1 MLGALE
7 GFAVIGFIIFVGFLL
22 GRSGVLGAQ
31 GQRVLASTVFYVSTP
46 ALLYDLIA
54 EAPLERIFS
63 PAIFATAGSAS
74 LVGIALFTFSYFKHR
89 SLGRAVMSGWA
100 VSYVNIGNLGIPI
113 AIYVLKSSSYVPP
126 IMLFQLVILAP
137 LGMVILDIHQAKHAG
152 TLAHWWT
159 PLLQVIRNPILI
171 GAAVGLFFA
180 ITGLRLPPI
189 IHDPVSM
196 IGATSVPLTLLAF
209 GISLKDGWAVPAR
222 GTRTDLT
229 LITLVKLAVQPLIAW
244 LIGGPLLGFT
254 GVDLMAIVVTSAL
267 PTAQNVYVY
276 SMRYRMAETLVR
288 DAVFVT
294 TILSFPTIVLLSA
307 LLS

>member
-1 MLGALE
+1 
-7 GFAVIGFIIFVGFLL
+7 
-22 GRSGVLGAQ
+22 
-31 GQRVLASTVFYVSTP
+31 
-46 ALLYDLIA
+46 
-54 EAPLERIFS
+54 
-63 PAIFATAGSAS
+63 
-74 LVGIALFTFSYFKHR
+74 
-89 SLGRAVMSGWA
+89 
-100 VSYVNIGNLGIPI
+100 
-113 AIYVLKSSSYVPP
+113 
-126 IMLFQLVILAP
+126 MLFQLVILAP
-137 LGMVILDIHQAKHAG
+137 LGMVILDIHQAKRAG

-180 ITGLRLPPI
+180 ITGLRLPQI

-229 LITLVKLAVQPLIAW
+229 LITVVKLAIQPLIAW

-254 GVDLMAIVVTSAL
+254 GVDLLAIVVTSAL